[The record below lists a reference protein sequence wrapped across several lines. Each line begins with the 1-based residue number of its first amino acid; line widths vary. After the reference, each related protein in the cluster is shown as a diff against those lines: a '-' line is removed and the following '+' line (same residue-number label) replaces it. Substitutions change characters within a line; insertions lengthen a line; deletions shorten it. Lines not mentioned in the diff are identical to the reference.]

1 MIEGKIIFK
10 VPKYEDI
17 DINDQ
22 IEEDI
27 KEVWNKHA

>member
-27 KEVWNKHA
+27 KEVWSKHA